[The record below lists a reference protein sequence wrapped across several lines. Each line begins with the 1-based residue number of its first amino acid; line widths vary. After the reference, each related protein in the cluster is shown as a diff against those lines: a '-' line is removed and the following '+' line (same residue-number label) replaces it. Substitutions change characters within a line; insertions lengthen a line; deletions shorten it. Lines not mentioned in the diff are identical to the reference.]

1 MSIIKMKFG
10 KFSFHVRLTPHNLLG
25 GIPIGLKFL
34 NSFNFLL
41 HLYVA
46 EFLILQ
52 ALDSSFPLSTC
63 ANKFNK
69 FQHKSSLIFASLQ
82 YFYFPTA

>member
-1 MSIIKMKFG
+1 MG
-10 KFSFHVRLTPHNLLG
+10 LRL
-25 GIPIGLKFL
+25 L

-41 HLYVA
+41 LLNVA

-63 ANKFNK
+63 ANKFNE
-69 FQHKSSLIFASLQ
+69 FQQNSSPSFAFLQ
-82 YFYFPTA
+82 KCLLPTA